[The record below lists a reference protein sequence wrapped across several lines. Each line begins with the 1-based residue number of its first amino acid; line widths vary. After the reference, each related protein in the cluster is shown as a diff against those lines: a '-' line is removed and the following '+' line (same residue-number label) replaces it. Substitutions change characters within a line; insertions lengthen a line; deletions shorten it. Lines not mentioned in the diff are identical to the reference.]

1 MKAFE
6 LAGFLV
12 ILAFLAL
19 FVCGF
24 PVVLAIAIPCL
35 VYLGV
40 NGLPL
45 DLVAQR
51 TLYALDSFPLVAV
64 PVFIFVGSLMNA
76 AGISKYI
83 YQFADTAVGRLP
95 GGLAQVNIFG
105 SLVFAGMSGSALAD
119 IGGIGRIEI
128 DAMRSKGYNPA
139 FAAAVTSSSA
149 IVGPIFPPSIPLIIY
164 GTVTGVSVIQLLLGG
179 ILPGLLCV
187 ALLMLMTAFLAKRRN
202 YPRSERWPTM
212 GELWRDAKP
221 ALPAMAA
228 PVILIA
234 GMLAGFFTPTE
245 IASVTVVYTLLI
257 SAFFY
262 RELTWDGLYQAAR
275 ETILSSSAILLIVAV
290 AALFG
295 WILSVEMVPQ
305 QLTSAMLSISRDP
318 YVLLLLVNI
327 LLLIVGMFL
336 DSTTAILVIAPIIAK
351 PLVAAGVDPVH
362 LGMTVVFNLMIGLLT
377 PPMGLAL
384 FLVADIAKVQM
395 REVLREML
403 PFYIPLFA
411 TLMLITYAPWI
422 TTVIPRLALG
432 Q

>member
-1 MKAFE
+1 MT
-6 LAGFLV
+6 GFV
-12 ILAFLAL
+12 VVLAFLAL
-19 FVCGF
+19 FVLGF
-24 PVVLAIAIPCL
+24 PVVLAIGIPCI
-35 VYLGV
+35 VYMGLQ
-40 NGLPL
+40 GLPL

-64 PVFIFVGSLMNA
+64 PVFLFVGSLMNS
-76 AGISKYI
+76 AGISRYI
-83 YQFADTAVGRLP
+83 YQFADTATGRLP

-105 SLVFAGMSGSALAD
+105 SLIFAGMSGSALAD

-128 DAMRSKGYNPA
+128 DAMRKKGFKAP

-187 ALLMLMTAFLAKRRN
+187 AMLMLMTAWLAKRRN
-202 YPRSERWPTM
+202 YPRAERRPTAA
-212 GELWRDAKP
+212 ELWRDFKP
-221 ALPAMAA
+221 AFPAILA

-245 IASVTVVYTLLI
+245 IASVTVLYAMLI
-257 SAFFY
+257 SSLFY
-262 RELTWDGLYQAAR
+262 RELTWQGVVDAAF
-275 ETILSSSAILLIVAV
+275 ETIRASAGILLIVAV

-295 WILSVEMVPQ
+295 WILSVEQVPQ
-305 QLTSAMLSISRDP
+305 QLTGLMLSISSNP
-318 YVLLLLVNI
+318 YVLLLIVN
-327 LLLIVGMFL
+327 LLLLLVGMFL

-362 LGMTVVFNLMIGLLT
+362 LGMVVVFNLMVGLLT

-384 FLVADIAKVQM
+384 FLVADIAKVTM
-395 REVLREML
+395 KEVLREML
-403 PFYIPLFA
+403 PYYVPLGI
-411 TLMLITYAPWI
+411 TLLLITYVPAL
-422 TTVIPRLALG
+422 TTWIPRLAMG
-432 Q
+432 AP